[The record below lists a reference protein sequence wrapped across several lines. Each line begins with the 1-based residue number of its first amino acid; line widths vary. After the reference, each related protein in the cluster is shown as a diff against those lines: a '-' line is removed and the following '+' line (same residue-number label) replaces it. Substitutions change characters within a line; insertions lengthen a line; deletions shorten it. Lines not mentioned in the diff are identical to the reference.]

1 MNTDPAMT
9 SKSTTL
15 SSLNSIPTISAA
27 VSSTALIG
35 GSGATESDV
44 RDGEATLNTIEVVQ
58 RKFKDNEKVL
68 SIFEAYQIIGQEHRS
83 RLLALVVCV
92 AGGTYAVFSLATARL
107 PPRNVNDLTIDKIFA
122 LNETFQMG
130 SDKKG
135 SISQLQFDLKTA
147 DESAV
152 KYFYYPI
159 ISAEGASDF
168 ETFHAQIISAK
179 FSMTHSSAT
188 TDSILSYSWL
198 NDYRQIGEVKQELK
212 RRENEYIVFKDFI
225 IYCGTWNVN
234 NKPYSDCPLDL
245 WLSNGDQPADIYAIG
260 LQELDTSAKAITF
273 SENRPDPLWISKML
287 SSLHKGA
294 EYEELTS
301 VRLVGMQLTIIIR
314 KQLRPY
320 IARCRVKTVA
330 RGVFNTLG
338 NKGGVAVS
346 IQLNEGNLCFVNS
359 HLAAH
364 MGFVEAR
371 NEDYA
376 GIVRGIV
383 FDDDLKRTIN
393 DHDHIFWIG
402 DLNYRIEEPPGLQ
415 LPCNRASPN
424 AYDVLMKYDQLRI
437 EMGKGNCFDG
447 YSEGPI
453 KFRPSYKYDIGTD
466 NFDSSEKQR
475 APAYC
480 DRVLW
485 KGVRI
490 EHLAY
495 NCIMEIRK
503 SDHKPVYAI
512 FRVKIKTKD
521 EKRYKRVH
529 EEVLKLVDKRENE
542 NQPQINV
549 DKTVIDFGV
558 VRFNELAVRDF
569 TVSNTC
575 AMPVE
580 FMFKVKDP
588 PLNDICEKWLQV
600 EPRAEMLMTEST
612 KSIRVKLLADVR
624 SITGLLR
631 KIRTTNWKFDF
642 DILIL
647 HVKNGPDIFLT
658 VTGEYKPSCFGLSM
672 ETLCRTNRPVGEYTQ
687 TQIKELMNDDSPE
700 FRVTMPREFFFL
712 IDFLHKQGDKV
723 EGAFTNLEYKFSRT
737 PQFNVV
743 RDWLDTWSPEE
754 FPGTPQAAAEA
765 LLMLLDLPD
774 KPLLDPFVEDL
785 LQTNTAAEAMELI
798 SLLSSPRRNVF
809 VHLCMFL
816 RQGIE
821 REYYN
826 LQQVANIFGR
836 VLLRS
841 TTQPGRDFYRET
853 RCRDF
858 MHRFISSDMGGTL
871 STGVAV
877 AADESGLNDGRG
889 GASGGGGGGD
899 GVAINS
905 ARINALD

>member
-1 MNTDPAMT
+1 MNSDSTMT
-9 SKSTTL
+9 STSTSTTL

-27 VSSTALIG
+27 VSSTGLI
-35 GSGATESDV
+35 GSGAAESDV
-44 RDGEATLNTIEVVQ
+44 RDGEKPVNTIEVVQ

-83 RLLALVVCV
+83 RLLALVVSV

-107 PPRNVNDLTIDKIFA
+107 PPRNVNDLSIDKVFA
-122 LNETFQMG
+122 LNESFQFG

-135 SISQLQFDLKTA
+135 SISQLQFDISTA

-159 ISAEGASDF
+159 ISTDGASDF
-168 ETFHAQIISAK
+168 ETFHAQVVSAK
-179 FSMTHSSAT
+179 FSMTHSTMT
-188 TDSILSYSWL
+188 TDSVLSYSWL

-212 RRENEYIVFKDFI
+212 RRENEYIVFKDYI
-225 IYCGTWNVN
+225 VYCATWNVN
-234 NKPYSDCPLDL
+234 NKPYSECPLQL
-245 WLSNGDQPADIYAIG
+245 WLSNGDVSADIYAIG
-260 LQELDTSAKAITF
+260 LQELDTSAKATAF
-273 SENRPDPLWISKML
+273 GENRPDPLWINKML
-287 SSLHKGA
+287 SSLHKDG

-301 VRLVGMQLTIIIR
+301 VRLVGMMLTIIIR

-346 IQLNEGNLCFVNS
+346 IQLNEGNICFVNS

-376 GIVRGIV
+376 GIVRGLV
-383 FDDDLKRTIN
+383 FDDELKRTIN
-393 DHDHIFWIG
+393 DHDHIFWVG

-424 AYDVLMKYDQLRI
+424 AYDVLMKYDQLRV

-475 APAYC
+475 APAFC

-485 KGVRI
+485 KGVRV
-490 EHLAY
+490 EQLAY
-495 NCIMEIRK
+495 NSIMEIRK

-512 FRVKIKTKD
+512 FRVKIKNKD
-521 EKRYKRVH
+521 EKRYKRIH

-542 NQPQINV
+542 NQPQIMV

-558 VRFNELAVRDF
+558 VRFNELAVCDF
-569 TVSNTC
+569 TVSNNC
-575 AMPVE
+575 PMPVE

-600 EPRAEMLMTEST
+600 EPRAELLMTDST
-612 KSIRVKLLADVR
+612 KRIRVKLLADVR
-624 SITGLLR
+624 SITGLLK

-658 VTGEYKPSCFGLSM
+658 VTGEYKPSCFGLSV
-672 ETLCRTNRPVGEYTQ
+672 ETLCRTERPLSDYTQ
-687 TQIKELMNDDSPE
+687 AQIKELMNDDSPE

-712 IDFLHKQGDKV
+712 IDYLHKQGDKV
-723 EGAFTNLEYKFSRT
+723 EGAFATLEYKHVRSS
-737 PQFNVV
+737 QFNVI
-743 RDWLDTWSPEE
+743 RDWLDTWSAAE

-765 LLMLLDLPD
+765 LLMLLDLPEM
-774 KPLLDPFVEDL
+774 PLLDPFVEDL
-785 LQTNTAAEAMELI
+785 LQTNTTAEAMELI
-798 SLLSSPRRNVF
+798 ALLSSPRRNVF

-826 LQQVANIFGR
+826 LQQVASVFGR

-841 TTQPGRDFYRET
+841 TTHGGRDIYRET

-858 MHRFISSDMGGTL
+858 MHRFVSSDVGGTL
-871 STGVAV
+871 SAGVIGV
-877 AADESGLNDGRG
+877 VSGVDGSAGAGSGGG
-889 GASGGGGGGD
+889 GASGDGNTGD
-899 GVAINS
+899 CV
-905 ARINALD
+905 NALDST

>member
-1 MNTDPAMT
+1 MNSDPTMSST
-9 SKSTTL
+9 STTL

-27 VSSTALIG
+27 VSSTGLIR
-35 GSGATESDV
+35 SGVSENDV
-44 RDGEATLNTIEVVQ
+44 RDGEKPVNTIEVVQ

-83 RLLALVVCV
+83 RLLALVVSV
-92 AGGTYAVFSLATARL
+92 AGGTYAVFSLSTARL
-107 PPRNVNDLTIDKIFA
+107 PPRNVNDLTIDKVFA

-130 SDKKG
+130 SDRKG
-135 SISQLQFDLKTA
+135 SISQLQFDISTA
-147 DESAV
+147 DEPAV

-179 FSMTHSSAT
+179 FSMSHSRVA
-188 TDSILSYSWL
+188 TDSVLSYSWL

-225 IYCGTWNVN
+225 VYCGTWNVN
-234 NKPYSDCPLDL
+234 NKPYSECPLHL
-245 WLSNGDQPADIYAIG
+245 WLSNGDVPADIYAIG
-260 LQELDTSAKAITF
+260 LQELDTSAKATAF
-273 SENRPDPLWISKML
+273 SENRPDPLWINKML
-287 SSLHKGA
+287 SSLHKEG

-301 VRLVGMQLTIIIR
+301 VRLVGMMLTIIIR

-346 IQLNEGNLCFVNS
+346 IQLNEGNICFVNS

-364 MGFVEAR
+364 MAFVEAR
-371 NEDYA
+371 NEDYG
-376 GIVRGIV
+376 GIVRGLI
-383 FDDDLKRTIN
+383 FDDDQKRTIN

-415 LPCNRASPN
+415 LPCNRAAPN
-424 AYDVLMKYDQLRI
+424 AYDILMKYDQLRI
-437 EMGKGNCFDG
+437 EMGKGNCFEG
-447 YSEGPI
+447 YFEGPI

-475 APAYC
+475 APAFC

-485 KGVRI
+485 KGARI
-490 EHLAY
+490 EQLSY
-495 NCIMEIRK
+495 NSIMEIRK

-512 FRVKIKTKD
+512 FRVKVKTKD

-549 DKTVIDFGV
+549 DKTVIDFGT

-569 TVSNTC
+569 TVSNNC
-575 AMPVE
+575 PMPVE

-600 EPRAEMLMTEST
+600 EPRADMLMTDST
-612 KSIRVKLLADVR
+612 KSIRVKLFADVR
-624 SITGLLR
+624 SITGLLK

-658 VTGEYKPSCFGLSM
+658 VTGEYKPSCFGLSV
-672 ETLCRTNRPVGEYTQ
+672 ETLCRTERPLSDYTQ
-687 TQIKELMNDDSPE
+687 TQIKELMNDESPE

-712 IDFLHKQGDKV
+712 IDYLHKQGNKV
-723 EGAFTNLEYKFSRT
+723 EGAFATLEYKHARSS
-737 PQFNVV
+737 QFNAI
-743 RDWLDTWSPEE
+743 RDWLDAWSNTE

-765 LLMLLDLPD
+765 LLMLLDLPE

-821 REYYN
+821 RQYYN
-826 LQQVANIFGR
+826 LQQVANVFGR

-841 TTQPGRDFYRET
+841 TAHDGRDIYRET

-871 STGVAV
+871 STGVIGSSALSS
-877 AADESGLNDGRG
+877 AGRAGGTDG
-889 GASGGGGGGD
+889 GGGGGGD
-899 GVAINS
+899 GSDHVNAIDS
-905 ARINALD
+905 T